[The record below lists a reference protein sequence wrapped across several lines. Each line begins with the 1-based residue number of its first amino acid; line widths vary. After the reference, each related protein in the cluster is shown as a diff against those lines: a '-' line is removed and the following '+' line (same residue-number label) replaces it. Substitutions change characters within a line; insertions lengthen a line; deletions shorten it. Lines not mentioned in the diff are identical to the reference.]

1 MIPEIGDKFVIDWR
15 GLKKVYPNLIV
26 CNFPHLEFTID
37 SLSKSKLS
45 VYYLDRRTNKKC
57 KCQYC
62 SMTDITG
69 TRKYSIGL
77 NYIIIT
83 QKKLSVE
90 RDRKLK
96 SLGI

>member
-1 MIPEIGDKFVIDWR
+1 MSIEVGDKFIINWR

-45 VYYLDRRTNKKC
+45 VYYLDMRTNKKC

-62 SMTDITG
+62 SMTIIG
-69 TRKYSIGL
+69 IKKYSIGL
-77 NYIIIT
+77 NNIIIT